1 MQNTAFTNLLQ
12 KPNSIHHNL
21 NLTILHEMHLQ
32 QTNTIKTGR
41 RHTQKYISTVPVNLQ
56 WAKRSIH
63 INEHSNS

>member
-12 KPNSIHHNL
+12 KANCIHHNQ

-32 QTNTIKTGR
+32 QTNTIKIGS
-41 RHTQKYISTVPVNLQ
+41 RHTQKYISIVPVHLQ

-63 INEHSNS
+63 INENSNS